1 MRLVRL
7 SIVCEHLLASQL
19 CPVSLT
25 QSRAT
30 QISHVRT
37 KISQPNLRI
46 DCYNSSIRQIRRLQ
60 NMTIK
65 TQPKTAFGKT
75 LHYVTDPVQAQALSS
90 LTGKKTINEKDIAN
104 LKTLGIAV
112 ESQQTQ
118 VATMVYA

>member
-1 MRLVRL
+1 
-7 SIVCEHLLASQL
+7 
-19 CPVSLT
+19 
-25 QSRAT
+25 
-30 QISHVRT
+30 
-37 KISQPNLRI
+37 
-46 DCYNSSIRQIRRLQ
+46 
-60 NMTIK
+60 MTIK

-75 LHYVTDPVQAQALSS
+75 LHYVTDPAQAQALTR